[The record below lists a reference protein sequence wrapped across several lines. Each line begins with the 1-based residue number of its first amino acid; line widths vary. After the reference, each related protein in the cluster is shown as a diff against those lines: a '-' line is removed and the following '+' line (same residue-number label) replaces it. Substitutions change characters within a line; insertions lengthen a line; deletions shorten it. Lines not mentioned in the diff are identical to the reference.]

1 MSNSSSNA
9 TSPSTS
15 SRPFGSSMVKSGS
28 NRSLF
33 QNSKKPV
40 SRSRQNT
47 IGYDFGEDLVRSN
60 IGSDYQDIQIRTLT
74 KWVNAQLQQGDESI
88 DNIKTDLRDGKKLLK
103 LLSVVSNEAAPKPER
118 MNMRIHQLANVAQAL
133 SFLEK
138 QVGSDAMPDI
148 GNEAIVNG
156 DAKKT
161 LALIFFIMLK
171 YQIQLIVSEH
181 GDDYMQSLSD
191 LSERENGTKAE
202 FSVEVNKQAT
212 AAAAAAAPNTPLPL
226 SSSRKFNS
234 QNSITDKHTSSTA
247 EAKVALLYWVRIQLE
262 DYIAANL
269 IPAIQ
274 DFSRSWRTGVAF
286 CLLIHRHN
294 PAYIPDL
301 FNTHLSSSTDLS
313 DKHTWHKLL
322 RLAFDL
328 ATHQMG
334 IQAYLEPEDLVDVEY
349 PHEPSVMMYVSEYY
363 KVMSKFQREEP
374 TNAKRER
381 AVKRKAA
388 IVMASGGTTLTA
400 AVVEESDELDTIPE
414 TEPLIPLAASDTPS
428 SSQQQPEPPVPIPMP
443 SARRKKKMA
452 QRKSTLGKEDT
463 ARIKADLNSKLLM
476 QLTGHLPH
484 GVHPVLDQLLTIH
497 ETVLSFIK
505 LNTRTIDEI
514 PEEFVSSLAVS
525 EYIDALEIIEEQADS
540 EMEHLETAEKARD
553 LLTAPPET
561 ADDTLIRLTDLQRTQ
576 VSKLY
581 DILQKEWD
589 QFIELLNTTKDDL
602 LTVESAL
609 IDTEEGAEEYQ
620 ARANVLDRD
629 LAEFRQQLGQV
640 SPTDDHSKLHPL
652 EGSHDHAVAYA
663 ASLDAFCAK
672 FSQYQSSVWKDFKV
686 ATRQLPRSVMQTVSA
701 RSRQIFGIYDAL
713 VIDVEKER
721 QSLRNFERGLT
732 VISTVQSMEGELET
746 IEALM
751 GDNNSPD
758 KATTNDA
765 IQLLES
771 KVSVVRT
778 TIFNTREEY
787 RDLFVDDER
796 LAGLFGGVE
805 SKYETVNAWVDQVRV
820 WFIEAERIRAWIEE
834 RTRVIEQRNQEVQV
848 DPLSEDFAAS
858 QWDAM
863 TTEQLYEQHDK
874 LRREI
879 ERFNQ
884 DDMTRL
890 RSHVRVLTGATDRNL
905 TPADASTIEITL
917 TTLTILDRMM
927 HMLRT
932 RSKLV
937 DTLKVRIEWDT
948 LMDKAVEWCEAK
960 AQEIQTFVAG
970 KARWSADKD
979 DDVEEMSTHQLKL
992 LTEEVIQ
999 ILVSL
1004 ENSIAEFDKGDFS
1017 LVLDIYQEMEELQSP
1032 LPQHLEARQDA
1043 FERQFELVMKQC
1055 AFARKVVEQ
1064 YLVVSDIAAQFKKL
1078 RVEGEKL
1085 KRAMSQSSST
1095 STSANHAGGG
1105 GGDSNNYHER
1115 VQVFKDSSSNWVT
1128 VLMKRAPY
1136 PELPDMLEDK
1146 DGSNQD
1152 ANQAI
1157 RNRLNEYAT
1166 CLAEI
1171 TEDLQELLASH
1182 RENLS
1187 LQQRTSLAY
1196 DDMFRI
1202 TTWLEDRLRA
1212 VQKFDASVV
1221 DQEDV
1226 IELETETTI
1235 ERLEKEQESI
1245 ASKLAHLEAHEMH
1258 RVLDAVRLLEVEI
1271 DSVNSVTIDR
1281 QTLVNGIEN
1290 LEQGHADLKEALES
1304 RKQETNV
1311 LRKRIVWEA
1320 QWDEAHRTIQQLAH
1334 TLWDFDN
1341 RFAQYDAEGLKKRRS
1356 DLEAALSSQEIQ
1368 VNKQDLHVQILD
1380 QLETAKSSLL
1390 IIASD
1395 DAFNQLQDAYSAY
1408 DVNEQD
1414 ATPAFI
1420 LQKQNDIKSD
1430 YYHLQRL
1437 SNYVSDVL
1445 KQHDAIADFVAQSQQ
1460 LQAQGE
1466 TAKEAIQNS
1475 LRATTSSTKLNASA
1489 STSTSTSTTT
1499 ATATTT
1505 AAAEEQKQLQEKIT
1519 STKAQIQQLVEQGK
1533 SIQPLEGG
1541 DWFESLQPQTLVST
1555 ADYNA
1560 QITVL
1565 MNKHMDALTKL
1576 DDSLAAI
1583 MSSYKYVDS
1592 IKSKLLKYQAE
1603 ASEMQ
1608 DWIDQLTKKLNRN
1621 HIDIT
1626 AVSSNLSLD
1635 MIAMFKSEHARL
1647 AAELSDFESTRVSG
1661 FQERL
1666 EELTKQVSGGDASSS
1681 AVDGT
1686 AETCRHLGECVA
1698 RSMLLLG
1705 QSFATQLLML
1715 ETGEKRLQWE
1725 ANMDTSLG
1733 CLDSLNQQLQEYVSK
1748 KNKCVAQQDT
1758 LSKETIQDLLDH
1770 RSDLSQQA
1778 ERFEKDTLRAMESEF
1793 EQVKALFVKL
1803 PLTKSIP
1810 IHIQEK
1816 MDMMDRVYRKLQ
1828 DALVWRA
1835 KELEYIQQRTDL
1847 EISIKQAIVQLDE
1860 QRKDLASFVQE
1871 RGRWNPDLLS
1881 EQDSIESEWQTKR
1894 ASFDVY
1900 RSSVLSDIK
1909 QQYQSL
1915 QSISDAL
1922 KPGFMSELHAKRIE
1936 LMSQAEGCVDADIVY
1951 AQELLTQKK
1960 QINHFLQQSAV
1971 LETDA
1976 EAIRELFL
1984 TSSADALV
1992 PTSSCSELTKRLED
2006 FGARVD
2012 KAKTFAS
2019 HDILVP
2025 KRSNQDDLSMPTK
2038 VRDKTMNS
2046 VVQDMIATKV
2056 SRLDDLVRSLSA
2068 LLKSQE
2074 VFTRLSYILDTF
2086 KRQIDV
2092 CSAWI
2097 SSRRDILEKSVHMLD
2112 DESLSMDIE
2121 HLRDAVSE
2129 AESIQTA
2136 MRAQDNN
2143 FTLLCNYREKYM
2155 LLFDEQGLLS
2165 DQEKQDKLQEY
2176 DSVCENFDAIS
2187 HEWNDLLLETR
2198 DVSNALSMALLPAEL
2213 NSRIALLM
2221 ASFAA
2226 LESDISATEAAHV
2239 TDQQISGWQKR
2250 IDFLESKEYDRL
2262 HAEIAEYKHTITADM
2277 IESLMAKLDV
2287 AGDTVLTI
2295 RASLTSLYDMINAS
2309 RLRNTHAEN
2318 STLFHSAAERVA
2330 TLIAQVQHGKFSTT
2344 TDKQTADERLD
2355 HFKELKAAHKQIKE
2369 AVLEC
2374 QGFYDDSCSYYTG
2387 MRVQGVVT
2395 PESQQVQQ
2403 DVDVAWQAL
2412 QAKNSGLAAFVT
2424 RTSKWI
2430 EGCDEL
2436 DKLEASLR
2444 RLKDDMDKILLVH
2457 QPSSTT
2463 KTKLLKYEKKL
2474 AALSMSQQELE
2485 STVKNSTDLSDDEA
2499 NKAGF
2504 LKRSQA
2510 VRELKN
2516 DIQKML
2522 DKRRLDKERLTLFDM
2537 FKNEVAKVSRTCE
2550 DQIAYIRQQANANPE
2565 HQLKKIDSIN
2575 NIITAYSAALS
2586 HIQDTYS
2593 ECKIKCDGIVS
2604 DQATKLV
2611 KTYEHPAAQVD
2622 ECKAG
2627 LEKLLQELKAAL
2639 KTENDYVTSLKLLS
2653 RLTKFEREISRS
2665 VTELKGTV
2673 SRSYNGS
2680 SSKAS
2685 TRAAR
2690 TRDLPELRE
2699 FMQRYESVEASIQEF
2714 LQKCTDLEKNLN
2726 RRISPTRTAAITKA
2740 VDRRRDD
2747 TNRKWADIKASAD
2760 DTRDRLDMLQKRQ
2773 AVSSKL
2779 AESLKYVDDLKDRV
2793 EALQLSGKNV
2803 SVEEQELDEIQEEI
2817 DVTLNR
2823 ASSEIDNLMKSISR
2837 SEVVVS
2843 GPSPGTLSLKQQRE
2857 KLVKSVEDLRQLVKH
2872 RRKQA
2877 HTEGSI
2883 TEFFGIT
2890 DQIDAE
2896 IAHLAQVVQ
2905 ETSAQHA
2912 SVVGSKF
2919 NKADLQ
2925 ALLKRL
2931 VATYKKSEP
2940 RISDLLVKVKS
2951 ESQKQFLDDNERVA
2965 KRLEKTKRD
2974 WADMQASV
2982 SSREKELQTCIKE
2995 LNHEFFTKLAMAK
3008 STPKERRSRR
3018 GSNGRSRNGPQSPA
3032 STAPRPVVSFR
3043 SSTLSTEMKMTSP
3056 SHTATRRSSK
3066 TPSSPS
3072 NSSKNY
3078 VSDPK
3083 NELDVQLGLIVN
3095 ESPYKMKVKMVP
3107 GEVGKYWFGDEHPR
3121 LVYCRILPSKMVM
3134 VRVGG
3139 GWEELSRYMKDHGH
3153 SDGLATK
3160 SETGETQ
3167 YITVN
3172 TFKDA
3177 VDDAPS
3183 FSVTTRSGSP
3193 MGPVVGTPII
3203 RRGSGVSSS
3212 LTNRSSNS
3220 SSGYV
3225 DGDKFIQTDQDG
3237 NQIALKMVKADIS
3250 ATTSNTTTTTTT
3262 AGSASKR

>member
-15 SRPFGSSMVKSGS
+15 SRLFGSSMVKSGS

-47 IGYDFGEDLVRSN
+47 IGYDFVGDDIVRN

-74 KWVNAQLQQGDESI
+74 KWVNAQLKQVDESI

-103 LLSVVSNEAAPKPER
+103 LLSIVSSEPAPKPER

-133 SFLEK
+133 GFLEK
-138 QVGSDAMPDI
+138 QVGSDTMPDI

-171 YQIQLIVSEH
+171 YQIQLIVTEH
-181 GDDYMQSLSD
+181 GDDYMQSLCN
-191 LSERENGTKAE
+191 LSERENGAKSD
-202 FSVEVNKQAT
+202 FNVEVNKQAAAAAAV
-212 AAAAAAAPNTPLPL
+212 AAAAAALNTPLPL

-234 QNSITDKHTSSTA
+234 QNSIADKLQHTSSTA

-301 FNTHLSSSTDLS
+301 FNTHLSADLAE
-313 DKHTWHKLL
+313 KHTWHQLL

-328 ATHQMG
+328 GTNEMG

-349 PHEPSVMMYVSEYY
+349 PHEPSVIMYVSEYY
-363 KVMSKFQREEP
+363 KVMSKFQRDEP
-374 TNAKRER
+374 INLKRER

-388 IVMASGGTTLTA
+388 IVMAAGGSLA
-400 AVVEESDELDTIPE
+400 AEDQEQEPEELETIPE
-414 TEPLIPLAASDTPS
+414 TESPIPANSSLPSASP
-428 SSQQQPEPPVPIPMP
+428 QHLEPPVPIPMP

-484 GVHPVLDQLLTIH
+484 GVHPILDQLLTIH

-540 EMEHLETAEKARD
+540 EVEHLETAEKAKD
-553 LLTAPPET
+553 ILTSPPET

-581 DILQKEWD
+581 DILLKEWD
-589 QFIELLNTTKDDL
+589 QFNDLLNTTKDDL

-620 ARANVLDRD
+620 ARANVLEKE
-629 LAEFRQQLGQV
+629 LAEYKQLLGQV
-640 SPTDDHSKLHPL
+640 SPTDDHTSLHPL
-652 EGSHDHAVAYA
+652 EGSQVDADAYK
-663 ASLDAFCAK
+663 ASLHAFCEK
-672 FSQYQSSVWKDFKV
+672 FSVYQNTVWKNFKV
-686 ATRQLPRSVMQTVSA
+686 ATRQLPRSVMQTISA
-701 RSRQIFGIYDAL
+701 RSTQIFGMYDAL
-713 VIDVEKER
+713 VIDVERER
-721 QSLRNFERGLT
+721 QSLKNFERGLV
-732 VISTVQSMEGELET
+732 VISTVQSMESELET
-746 IEALM
+746 IESMM
-751 GDNNSPD
+751 GDNNSQE

-771 KVSVVRT
+771 KVSAVRS
-778 TIFNTREEY
+778 TIFNTKEEY
-787 RDLFVDDER
+787 CDLFEGDKR
-796 LAGLFGGVE
+796 LAELFSGVE

-820 WFIEAERIRAWIEE
+820 WFVEAERIRAWIEE
-834 RTRVIEQRNQEVQV
+834 RTRVIEERNQEVQV
-848 DPLSEDFAAS
+848 DPLSKEFMAS
-858 QWDAM
+858 KWDTA
-863 TTEQLYEQHDK
+863 TTEQLYDHHDK

-890 RSHVRVLTGATDRNL
+890 RSHVRVLTGTTDRSL

-948 LMDKAVEWCEAK
+948 LMDKAIQWCQAK
-960 AQEIQTFVAG
+960 ERAIQDFILE
-970 KARWSADKD
+970 KARWTRDHSD
-979 DDVEEMSTHQLKL
+979 EEELSNHQLKQ

-1017 LVLDIYQEMEELQSP
+1017 LVLDVYQEMEELQSP
-1032 LPQHLEARQDA
+1032 LPQHLEDRQDA

-1085 KRAMSQSSST
+1085 KRSMSQSSST
-1095 STSANHAGGG
+1095 STAANHT
-1105 GGDSNNYHER
+1105 GDANYHER
-1115 VQVFKDSSSNWVT
+1115 VQVFKDNSSNWVT

-1136 PELPDMLEDK
+1136 PELPDMLEDQ
-1146 DGSNQD
+1146 DGSNEE

-1157 RNRLNEYAT
+1157 RNRMNEHAIY
-1166 CLAEI
+1166 LAEI
-1171 TEDLQELLASH
+1171 TEDLEELLASH

-1187 LQQRTSLAY
+1187 LQQRASLAY

-1212 VQKFDASVV
+1212 IQKFDSSMLL

-1226 IELETETTI
+1226 IELETETI
-1235 ERLEKEQESI
+1235 ERLEKEQDSV
-1245 ASKLAHLEAHEMH
+1245 ALKLAHLEKHEMN

-1290 LEQGHADLKEALES
+1290 LEQGHSDLKEALEL
-1304 RKQETNV
+1304 RKQEINV
-1311 LRKRIVWEA
+1311 VRKRIVWEA
-1320 QWDEAHRTIQQLAH
+1320 QWEEAHRAIDAIAH

-1356 DLEAALSSQEIQ
+1356 DLEALSQEIQ
-1368 VNKQDLHVQILD
+1368 VNKQDLHAQILD
-1380 QLETAKSSLL
+1380 QLETSKSNLL

-1395 DAFNQLQDAYSAY
+1395 DAFEQLQDTYAAY
-1408 DVNEQD
+1408 VNEQD
-1414 ATPAFI
+1414 ATPEFI
-1420 LQKQNDIKSD
+1420 LEKQNDIKSD
-1430 YYHLQRL
+1430 YYHLQLL

-1445 KQHDAIADFVAQSQQ
+1445 KQHDVIAEFVARSQQ
-1460 LQAQGE
+1460 LQSQGE

-1475 LRATTSSTKLNASA
+1475 LRETTSSTKLTTA
-1489 STSTSTSTTT
+1489 TSTSTSTTT
-1499 ATATTT
+1499 SATTANDT
-1505 AAAEEQKQLQEKIT
+1505 IAEEQKQLQE
-1519 STKAQIQQLVEQGK
+1519 QIVSIKTQILELVEQGK
-1533 SIQPLEGG
+1533 SIEPLQGG
-1541 DWFESLQPQTLVST
+1541 DWFASLQPQTLVST
-1555 ADYNA
+1555 EDYNT

-1565 MNKHMDALTKL
+1565 VNKNVDALMKL
-1576 DDSLAAI
+1576 NESLAAI
-1583 MSSYKYVDS
+1583 LSSYKYADS
-1592 IKSKLLKYQAE
+1592 IKSKLLKHQAE
-1603 ASEMQ
+1603 ASGIQ
-1608 DWIDQLTKKLNRN
+1608 DWIDQLTRKLNRN

-1635 MIAMFKSEHARL
+1635 MITMFKSEHSRL
-1647 AAELSDFESTRVSG
+1647 ASEFSEFESTRVSDL
-1661 FQERL
+1661 QMCL
-1666 EELTKQVSGGDASSS
+1666 EELAKQVSGDASS
-1681 AVDGT
+1681 AVEGT
-1686 AETCRHLGECVA
+1686 AETCRNLGECVS

-1705 QSFATQLLML
+1705 QSFTTQLLML
-1715 ETGEKRLQWE
+1715 ETGEKRLEWE
-1725 ANMDTSLG
+1725 ANMDNSLDR
-1733 CLDSLNQQLQEYVSK
+1733 LDSLNQQLLEYVSK

-1758 LSKETIQDLLDH
+1758 LSKETIQDLVDH
-1770 RSDLSQQA
+1770 RSDISQQA
-1778 ERFEKDTLRAMESEF
+1778 ERYKLDVLNPVESEF
-1793 EQVKALFVKL
+1793 EQVTSLFVKL

-1816 MDMMDRVYRKLQ
+1816 MDMLNRSYTKLQ
-1828 DALVWRA
+1828 DALLWRSN
-1835 KELEYIQQRTDL
+1835 ELEYIQQRIDL
-1847 EISIKQAIVQLDE
+1847 EISIKQAMIQLDQ
-1860 QRKDLASFVQE
+1860 QRKDLASFVE
-1871 RGRWNPDLLS
+1871 EKGRWNPDLS
-1881 EQDSIESEWQTKR
+1881 QQDSIESEWKVKKS
-1894 ASFDVY
+1894 SFDDY
-1900 RSSVLSDIK
+1900 RSSILSDIK

-1936 LMSQAEGCVDADIVY
+1936 LLNQAEVYVDADISY
-1951 AQELLTQKK
+1951 AQELITQKK
-1960 QINHFLQQSAV
+1960 QIDRFLQQSID
-1971 LETDA
+1971 LEKDA

-1984 TSSADALV
+1984 TSSAGEHV
-1992 PTSSCSELTKRLED
+1992 PQLAASSSELTKRLEE
-2006 FGARVD
+2006 FTARVD
-2012 KAKTFAS
+2012 KVKAFAS
-2019 HDILVP
+2019 NDILVP
-2025 KRSNQDDLSMPTK
+2025 KRSNEEDISMPTK
-2038 VRDKTMNS
+2038 VKDKTMNS
-2046 VVQDMIATKV
+2046 VVQDVISTKI
-2056 SRLDDLVRSLSA
+2056 SRLDELVQSLSS

-2074 VFTRLSYILDTF
+2074 VFTRLQYILETF
-2086 KRQIDV
+2086 KRQINV
-2092 CSAWI
+2092 CNTWI
-2097 SSRRDILEKSVHMLD
+2097 SSRRDVLEKSVHILD
-2112 DESLSMDIE
+2112 DENLSMDIN

-2136 MRAQDNN
+2136 MKAQDNN
-2143 FTLLCNYREKYM
+2143 FTLLCNYREKYIQ
-2155 LLFDEQGLLS
+2155 LFDEQGLLS
-2165 DQEKQDKLQEY
+2165 DEEKQDKLQEY
-2176 DSVCENFDAIS
+2176 DQVCESFEAIS
-2187 HEWNDLLLETR
+2187 HQWNDLLSETKE
-2198 DVSNALSMALLPAEL
+2198 VSNALSIALLPAEL
-2213 NSRIALLM
+2213 SNRIAHLM
-2221 ASFAA
+2221 TSFES
-2226 LESDISATEAAHV
+2226 LESDINATEAANV

-2250 IDFLESKEYDRL
+2250 IDFLESKKYDRL
-2262 HAEIAEYKHTITADM
+2262 HLEIAEYKHTITADM
-2277 IESLMAKLDV
+2277 IESLMAKLDI
-2287 AGDTVLTI
+2287 AGDTVLNI

-2318 STLFHSAAERVA
+2318 SELFHSSAERVIS
-2330 TLIAQVQHGKFSTT
+2330 LISQVQYGKFSTT
-2344 TDKQTADERLD
+2344 TDKQTAGERLD
-2355 HFKELKAAHKQIKE
+2355 HFKELKNAHKQIKE

-2395 PESQQVQQ
+2395 PESKQVQQ
-2403 DVDVAWQAL
+2403 NVDFAWKTL
-2412 QAKNSGLAAFVT
+2412 QGKNSGLAAFVT

-2436 DKLEASLR
+2436 DKLESSLKK
-2444 RLKDDMDKILLVH
+2444 LKDDMDKILVVN

-2463 KTKLLKYEKKL
+2463 KTKLLKYEKRL
-2474 AALSMSQQELE
+2474 AALSMSQEELE
-2485 STVKNSTDLSDDEA
+2485 STVKNSTDLSEDEA
-2499 NKAGF
+2499 NKTGF
-2504 LKRSQA
+2504 MKRSQEIRA
-2510 VRELKN
+2510 LKN
-2516 DIQKML
+2516 EIQKVL
-2522 DKRRLDKERLTLFDM
+2522 DQRRLDKERLTLFEM
-2537 FKNEVAKVSRTCE
+2537 FKNEVAKVSKTCE
-2550 DQIAYIRQQANANPE
+2550 DQISYIRQQANTNPE

-2586 HIQDTYS
+2586 HIQDIGS
-2593 ECKIKCDGIVS
+2593 ECKIKYDGIVS

-2611 KTYEHPAAQVD
+2611 KTYEHPVSQV
-2622 ECKAG
+2622 EEYKSG

-2653 RLTKFEREISRS
+2653 RLMKFEREISRS
-2665 VTELKGTV
+2665 VTELKATG
-2673 SRSYNGS
+2673 SRSYNGN
-2680 SSKAS
+2680 KAS

-2690 TRDLPELRE
+2690 TRDLPELRD
-2699 FMQRYESVEASIQEF
+2699 FMQRYESIEASIQEF
-2714 LQKCTDLEKNLN
+2714 LQKCSDLEKNLN
-2726 RRISPTRTAAITKA
+2726 RRISATRTGAITKA

-2747 TNRKWADIKASAD
+2747 MNRKWAEIKSSAD
-2760 DTRDRLDMLQKRQ
+2760 DTRDRLDILHKRQ
-2773 AVSSKL
+2773 TVSSKL
-2779 AESLKYVDDLKDRV
+2779 AESLKYVEDLKDRV

-2817 DVTLNR
+2817 DVTLKK
-2823 ASSEIDNLMKSISR
+2823 SSCDIENLMKSISR
-2837 SEVVVS
+2837 SEVVTGS
-2843 GPSPGTLSLKQQRE
+2843 SPTSGTLSLKNQRE
-2857 KLVKSVEDLRQLVKH
+2857 KLSKSIEDLRQLVKH

-2896 IAHLAQVVQ
+2896 IAYLSKVVE

-2919 NKADLQ
+2919 NKSDLQ

-2931 VATYKKSEP
+2931 VSTYKKSEP
-2940 RISDLLVKVKS
+2940 RILDLLVKVKS

-2965 KRLEKTKRD
+2965 KRLKKTKKD

-3018 GSNGRSRNGPQSPA
+3018 SKNGPHSPA
-3032 STAPRPVVSFR
+3032 SAPRPVGSFR

-3095 ESPYKMKVKMVP
+3095 DSPYKMKVKMVP
-3107 GEVGKYWFGDEHPR
+3107 GEAGKYWFGDEHPR

-3139 GWEELSRYMKDHGH
+3139 GWEELSRFMKDHGH

-3167 YITVN
+3167 YVTVN

-3193 MGPVVGTPII
+3193 MGPIVGTPII

-3225 DGDKFIQTDQDG
+3225 DGDKFIQTDEDG
-3237 NQIALKMVKADIS
+3237 NQIVLKMVKADIS
-3250 ATTSNTTTTTTT
+3250 ATTSNTTANASNT
-3262 AGSASKR
+3262 SKR